1 MYKRRTN
8 QTKESI
14 LRKGGIRMG
23 KVSAIGIF
31 LVLIG
36 LSLFMRADITS
47 FGMFTISALTFSVG
61 FALILDEY
69 GKGKRR

>member
-1 MYKRRTN
+1 M
-8 QTKESI
+8 S
-14 LRKGGIRMG
+14 
-23 KVSAIGIF
+23 KVSAVGIF

-47 FGMFTISALTFSVG
+47 FGMFAISALTFSVG